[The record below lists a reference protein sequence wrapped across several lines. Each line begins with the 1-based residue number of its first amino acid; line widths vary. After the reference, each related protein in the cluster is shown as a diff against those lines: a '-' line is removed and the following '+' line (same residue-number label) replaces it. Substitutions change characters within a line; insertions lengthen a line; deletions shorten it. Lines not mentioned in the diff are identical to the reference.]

1 MKKQHEKKRAFGRL
15 EESVDVLIGKCGGRG
30 GKPGPCP
37 GNASGGKPKKPA
49 KKKVA
54 KKKTSKKKV
63 GKKKVAKK
71 KPPKY
76 TIQTA
81 NQALQAHGMSIQ
93 GVVQPTASNGFR
105 ASYLVR
111 DRSGKTNTMSA
122 SEILALASKPPKK
135 VAKKK
140 VAKKKVAKKKVAK
153 KKVAKKKVAKK
164 KVAKKKTS
172 KKKVGKKKPPKDP
185 EVFDEAA
192 EAQRVRED
200 KKPPKRP
207 TITSQAVRT
216 AALDAAKKSYGFKPT
231 SKDKWVNEQQ
241 AIELMQHKNA
251 QKTAKAAKGKKPKS
265 SSDPLHEAQTI
276 AHLGKLKSGLAKS
289 PEMTKAVQSVAK
301 AAPKSKM
308 KMALK
313 YAANMSIAS
322 GFADFKSISRKAY
335 DHSVKKFV
343 KEPKEKVIKSTG
355 ATLKKYMPTE
365 SLAARMISAAYK
377 EVYK

>member
-122 SEILALASKPPKK
+122 SEILALASKPP
-135 VAKKK
+135 
-140 VAKKKVAKKKVAK
+140 KKVAK